1 VKEGERSDR
10 RTREDLF
17 YRAGHARRSIA
28 GRHRRQLRQTRML
41 HWGHHDASDLSIHPR
56 RLSVG
61 AGTAR
66 LALPRKFDLH
76 SDDQPFEITMDSH
89 DYRATIH
96 PNVDCGFRGGPRA
109 QSRRLAGR
117 RASTWFIR
125 PMRGRDH
132 SIPSRLLHGRVA
144 FTTVIA
150 SAVVAGLVGIGIG
163 TNRQA
168 SSAGVGV
175 VAEPASIGANATS
188 TAGLAAAATL
198 SDSAALASGSRF
210 DVGLGTDLAR
220 FREQFL
226 RIIFPS
232 STTAGARAW
241 STLADRPAS
250 DADSPQMALY
260 DGRPIRVARTITMRV
275 TAYSPD
281 YRSCGASADGITA
294 SGYSVFTNGGCMVA
308 ADPRVLPLGSLV
320 SVPGYDGGAV
330 VPVLDTGGAIKGDR
344 LDVLYATHE
353 VAKRWGVQDLEVQV
367 WEYADGL
374 PSDFKR
380 LRRSAK

>member
-1 VKEGERSDR
+1 MLRWDR
-10 RTREDLF
+10 VDPPDLAI
-17 YRAGHARRSIA
+17 RP
-28 GRHRRQLRQTRML
+28 
-41 HWGHHDASDLSIHPR
+41 PR
-56 RLSVG
+56 RSVG
-61 AGTAR
+61 AGTAC
-66 LALPRKFDLH
+66 LSPPRKFDLE

-96 PNVDCGFRGGPRA
+96 PDVDCGIRGRPRVR
-109 QSRRLAGR
+109 SRLLAGR

-150 SAVVAGLVGIGIG
+150 SAVVAALVGIGIG

-168 SSAGVGV
+168 SSAGVGI
-175 VAEPASIGANATS
+175 VADPASIGANATS
-188 TAGLAAAATL
+188 TAGLSAATTL

-210 DVGLGTDLAR
+210 GVGTSTDVAR
-220 FREQFL
+220 FREQLL
-226 RIIFPS
+226 RAIFPS
-232 STTAGARAW
+232 STTPAARAW

-250 DADSPQMALY
+250 DADSTQMALY

-374 PSDFKR
+374 PNDFKR

>member
-1 VKEGERSDR
+1 
-10 RTREDLF
+10 
-17 YRAGHARRSIA
+17 
-28 GRHRRQLRQTRML
+28 ML
-41 HWGHHDASDLSIHPR
+41 HSGHHDASDLSIHPR

-61 AGTAR
+61 AGTAH
-66 LALPRKFDLH
+66 LELPRKFDLH

-89 DYRATIH
+89 YYRATIH
-96 PNVDCGFRGGPRA
+96 PNVDGGVRA
-109 QSRRLAGR
+109 GLRIQRRRLAGP
-117 RASTWFIR
+117 RASTWFIL

-132 SIPSRLLHGRVA
+132 SITSRLLHGRVA

-175 VAEPASIGANATS
+175 AADTSPIGARSSGTGSSDAS
-188 TAGLAAAATL
+188 PAELAASTTL
-198 SDSAALASGSRF
+198 LDGPAPSSGSGF
-210 DVGLGTDLAR
+210 GVGSGSSLAR